1 MSRMRVAGWRV
12 RLASAMKPLPV
23 FLARLA
29 LLWERAAPVLAGPL
43 AMLAVYAALSL
54 AGLIEQ
60 MGDPWR
66 ALLALGLLVLGAAFA
81 TPAVRAFRWP
91 DRADAQ
97 RRVEADSG
105 LHGRPFEALEDEP
118 ATGESILWLAHRG
131 RMREA
136 LGTARARRPRA
147 AWAGFDKHGARVSAV
162 IVLATAFFY
171 AGDLAAVRL
180 SDAFSPMP
188 LAGGGERAVAEFW
201 VEPPDYTGRPVL
213 FLRERREA
221 QIPQGSVLAARI
233 TGLARPP
240 RVSGGEADLEEIGP
254 GVHQLRMT
262 LDADSTILVRS
273 GAFRERLEL
282 QVTEDT
288 PPRLALVAEPESDGQ
303 GRLILEFTATD
314 DYGVETYRLQ
324 VARDPG
330 DGTNPADDDWDVI
343 DIPPGAVVP
352 ARADT
357 RYRATVETARHVLA
371 GERVLVRMEGIDGAG
386 QSGVTGPIDLRLPQR
401 LFLDGLARAVAYE
414 RRLFL
419 EGAGEYAPHPGP
431 PERHEEDAFWP
442 WLDDEP
448 ELRLE
453 RAPQGVQ
460 RLARALDALGDAPS
474 AHFPDRI
481 VFLGLRT
488 AMHQV
493 RRAREIGDL
502 DHMEEDLWQIAL
514 RAELGTLADAEAALR
529 AAERALSDA
538 LARGAD
544 EMELAA
550 LFEQFEE
557 ATRNYIAALM
567 REALQSDQLASGG
580 GQGMNLSA
588 DMLQELLD
596 ALREATELGDTEGAR
611 RALAQLA
618 ELLRNMQIMAGG
630 SGQGQA
636 ESALGRA
643 LREALEELGE
653 VIGEQR
659 GLTDETYEQSRS
671 GDLAEGREGEE
682 GRALAERQDGLRE
695 RLGQLLD
702 NMPDGMSEEGERA
715 FDEAARQMDEA
726 SRALQRGDGEGAL
739 AAQDEALSALRE
751 GAADTAERLQAENEA
766 NGRGQADRD
775 PLGREADGGGTGGD
789 TEVPSEME
797 RQRARDILEELRRR
811 AGDGSLTP
819 EERAYIERLLDRF

>member
-1 MSRMRVAGWRV
+1 MSRMRVANGRV
-12 RLASAMKPLPV
+12 RLAAAMKHWPV
-23 FLARLA
+23 NLARLA

-43 AMLAVYAALSL
+43 AMLVLYAVLSL
-54 AGLIEQ
+54 GGLPER
-60 MGDPWR
+60 MGDPLR
-66 ALLALGLLVLGAAFA
+66 AILALGLLIIGASFA
-81 TPAVRAFRWP
+81 VPAVRSFRWP
-91 DRADAQ
+91 SRADAQ

-105 LHGRPFEALEDEP
+105 LSGRPFEAMDDEP

-136 LGTARARRPRA
+136 LADARARRPRA
-147 AWAGFDKHGARVSAV
+147 AWASLDGHGGRISAA

-171 AGDLAAVRL
+171 AGDAAMVRL
-180 SDAFSPMP
+180 GDAFSPVP

-201 VEPPDYTGRPVL
+201 IEPPDYTGRPVL
-213 FLRERREA
+213 FLRDRREA
-221 QIPQGSVLAARI
+221 RIPRGSVLSARI
-233 TGLARPP
+233 TGLARDP
-240 RVSGGEADLEEIGP
+240 RISGAEAEIEEIGP
-254 GVHQLRMT
+254 GVRQLRMAIEE
-262 LDADSTILVRS
+262 DANILVRS
-273 GAFRERLEL
+273 GAFTERLDLE
-282 QVTEDT
+282 VIEDT
-288 PPRLALVAEPESDGQ
+288 PPRLALIAEPESDGQ
-303 GRLILEFTATD
+303 GRLTLEFTAQD

-324 VARDPG
+324 IATDPG
-330 DGTNPADDDWDVI
+330 DGSNPADDQWDAI
-343 DIPPGAVVP
+343 AIAPGAVVP
-352 ARADT
+352 ANREN

-371 GERVLVRMEGIDGAG
+371 GERVLVRVEGTDGAD
-386 QSGVTGPIDLRLPQR
+386 QAGVTGPMALRLPER
-401 LFLDGLARAVAYE
+401 LFLDAMARAVAHE

-419 EGAGEYAPHPGP
+419 DGAGEYAPHPGP
-431 PERHEEDAFWP
+431 RERHEEDMFWP

-453 RAPQGVQ
+453 RAPEGVQ
-460 RLARALDALGDAPS
+460 RLSRALDALGDAPAS
-474 AHFPDRI
+474 HFPDRI

-488 AMHQV
+488 TMHQV

-502 DHMEEDLWQIAL
+502 SHIDEDLWQIAL

-529 AAERALSDA
+529 AAERALADA

-544 EMELAA
+544 GMELAA

-557 ATRNYIAALM
+557 ATRNYITALM
-567 REALQSDQLASGG
+567 REALQSDAPAGG
-580 GQGMNLSA
+580 GGEGMNLNA

-630 SGQGQA
+630 SGQGQN
-636 ESALGRA
+636 ESELGRA

-659 GLTDETYEQSRS
+659 GLTDETFEQSRS
-671 GDLAEGREGEE
+671 GELAEGQPGEE
-682 GRALAERQDGLRE
+682 GRALAERQENLRGE
-695 RLGQLLD
+695 LDELLEQ
-702 NMPDGMSEEGERA
+702 MPGGMSEEGERA
-715 FDEAARQMDEA
+715 FDEAARQMEEA
-726 SRALQRGDGEGAL
+726 GRALQRGDGEGAL
-739 AAQDEALSALRE
+739 AAQDEALRALRE
-751 GAADTAERLQAENEA
+751 GAEDTAERLQAENEA
-766 NGRGQADRD
+766 NGRGQSERD
-775 PLGREADGGGTGGD
+775 PLGRDTDGGGTGGD

-811 AGDGSLTP
+811 AGDGTLTP

>member
-1 MSRMRVAGWRV
+1 MHAADGRV
-12 RLASAMKPLPV
+12 RLASAMTPLPV
-23 FLARLA
+23 HLARLA
-29 LLWERAAPVLAGPL
+29 LLWERAAPVLAWPL
-43 AMLAVYAALSL
+43 AMLAVYATLSL
-54 AGLIEQ
+54 AGLIER

-66 ALLALGLLVLGAAFA
+66 AVLAVGLLALGAAFA
-81 TPAVRAFRWP
+81 TPAVRAWRWP
-91 DRADAQ
+91 SRNEAQ

-105 LHGRPFEALEDEP
+105 LKGRPFEALEDEP
-118 ATGESILWLAHRG
+118 ATGESVLWLAHRG

-136 LGTARARRPRA
+136 LRQVKARRPRA
-147 AWAGFDKHGARVSAV
+147 AWASLDTHGARISAV
-162 IVLATAFFY
+162 IVLATAFVY
-171 AGDLAAVRL
+171 AGDMATVRL
-180 SDAFSPMP
+180 SDAFSPLP

-201 VEPPDYTGRPVL
+201 VEPPDYTGRPVV

-221 QIPQGSVLAARI
+221 RVPQGSVLAARI
-233 TGLARPP
+233 TGLARQP
-240 RVSGGEADLEEIGP
+240 RVSGGEAVIEEIGA

-262 LDADSTILVRS
+262 LNADSAVIVRS
-273 GAFRERLEL
+273 GAFTERLDLE
-282 QVTEDT
+282 VIEDT
-288 PPRLALVAEPESDGQ
+288 PPRLALVSEPESDGQ
-303 GRLILEFTATD
+303 GLLMLEFTATD
-314 DYGVETYRLQ
+314 DYGVERYRLQ
-324 VARDPG
+324 IARDPG
-330 DGTNPADDDWDVI
+330 DGANPPDDSWDAI

-352 ARADT
+352 ARGEN

-386 QSGVTGPIDLRLPQR
+386 QSGLTGPIGLRLPQR
-401 LFLDGLARAVAYE
+401 LFLDAMARAVAYE

-419 EGAGEYAPHPGP
+419 EGSGEYAPHPGP
-431 PERHEEDAFWP
+431 LARHVEDGFWP

-453 RAPQGVQ
+453 RAPHGVQ

-567 REALQSDQLASGG
+567 REAMQSDQLASGG
-580 GQGMNLSA
+580 GQGMNLNA

-611 RALAQLA
+611 RALAQLT

-630 SGQGQA
+630 GGQGQT

-682 GRALAERQDGLRE
+682 GRALAERQDGLRG
-695 RLGQLLD
+695 RLAELLE

-726 SRALQRGDGEGAL
+726 SRALQRGDGQGAL
-739 AAQDEALSALRE
+739 DAQDEALSALRE
-751 GAADTAERLQAENEA
+751 GAAETAERLQAENEA
-766 NGRGQADRD
+766 NGRGQGDRD
-775 PLGREADGGGTGGD
+775 PLGRDTDGGGVGGD

>member
-1 MSRMRVAGWRV
+1 MTP
-12 RLASAMKPLPV
+12 LAV
-23 FLARLA
+23 HLARLT
-29 LLWERAAPVLAGPL
+29 LLWERAAPVLAWPA
-43 AMLAVYAALSL
+43 AMLALYGVLALG
-54 AGLIEQ
+54 GLIER

-66 ALLALGLLVLGAAFA
+66 AVLALGLLALGAAFA
-81 TPAVRAFRWP
+81 TPAVRTFRWP
-91 DRADAQ
+91 ERSDAH
-97 RRVEADSG
+97 RRVEADSR
-105 LHGRPFEALEDEP
+105 LSGRPFEALEDEP

-136 LGTARARRPRA
+136 LRQARTRRPRA
-147 AWAGFDKHGARVSAV
+147 AWATLDTHGTRISAA
-162 IVLATAFFY
+162 IVLLTAFLY
-171 AGDLAAVRL
+171 AGDMAGVRL
-180 SDAFSPMP
+180 SDAFSPTP

-201 VEPPDYTGRPVL
+201 IEPPDYTGRPVQ

-221 QIPQGSVLAARI
+221 RVPQGSVLAARI
-233 TGLARPP
+233 TSLARQP
-240 RVSGGEADLEEIGP
+240 RISGGEALIEEIGP
-254 GVHQLRMT
+254 GVHQLHIIVNE
-262 LDADSTILVRS
+262 DSAIMVRS
-273 GAFRERLEL
+273 GAFRERLDLE
-282 QVTEDT
+282 VIEDT

-303 GRLILEFTATD
+303 GRLILEFSAVD
-314 DYGVETYRLQ
+314 DYGIEHYRLQ
-324 VARDPG
+324 IARDPG
-330 DGTNPADDDWDVI
+330 DEASPPEDGWDVI

-352 ARADT
+352 TRGEN

-386 QSGVTGPIDLRLPQR
+386 QSGVTGPIGLRLPQR
-401 LFLDGLARAVAYE
+401 LFLDAMARAVAYE

-419 EGAGEYAPHPGP
+419 DGLGDYAPYPDTHPRRSADP
-431 PERHEEDAFWP
+431 YWP

-448 ELRLE
+448 DLRLE
-453 RAPQGVQ
+453 RAPVSVQ
-460 RLARALDALGDAPS
+460 RLARALDALGDAPAS
-474 AHFPDRI
+474 HFDDRI

-493 RRAREIGDL
+493 RRAREIDELG
-502 DHMEEDLWQIAL
+502 HIEEDLWQIAL

-567 REALQSDQLASGG
+567 REAMPSDQLASGG
-580 GQGMNLSA
+580 GQGMDLNA

-630 SGQGQA
+630 SGQGQS

-682 GRALAERQDGLRE
+682 GRALADRQEGLRG
-695 RLGQLLD
+695 RLAELLE

-751 GAADTAERLQAENEA
+751 GAAETAERLQAENEA
-766 NGRGQADRD
+766 SGRGQADRD
-775 PLGREADGGGTGGD
+775 PLGRDTDGGGVGGD
-789 TEVPSEME
+789 TEVPSEIE